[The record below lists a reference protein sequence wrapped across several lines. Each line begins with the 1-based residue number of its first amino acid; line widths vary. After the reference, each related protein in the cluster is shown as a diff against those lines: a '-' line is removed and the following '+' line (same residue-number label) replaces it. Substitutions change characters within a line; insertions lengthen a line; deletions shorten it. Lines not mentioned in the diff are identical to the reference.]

1 MGLNL
6 FTNNAVGQLA
16 SSIADTDLSLTL
28 GSGEGALFP
37 NPSGGQYFYATIFD
51 DANNMEIIKC
61 TARST
66 NTLTIVR
73 AQGGT
78 TALAFDAGDNVELRV
93 VAASLENF
101 GQLDSENTWAEDQ
114 TFSGDVGCATATVT
128 GNATVGGTL
137 GVTGVATFTAQP
149 LFGSRKLDGFPTGTK
164 MLFGQAAAPTG
175 WTGVNT
181 YNDYALR
188 LVSTSGG
195 TGGNVGGSTAFT
207 SIFASRTILEANLP
221 AHTHTFSATTSS
233 DGAHTHAALASVR
246 YSGVQGGGARDV
258 INIEAEASSDG
269 TASNQWDTGS
279 SGAHTHTVSG
289 TSGSVGSGTAMDFA
303 VQYQNVI
310 MAAKD

>member
-37 NPSGGQYFYATIFD
+37 NPAGGQYFYATIYD
-51 DANNMEIIKC
+51 DANNMEVVKC

-73 AQGGT
+73 AQEGT

-93 VAASLENF
+93 VASSLSNF
-101 GQLDSENTWAEDQ
+101 GQTDSENTWTQNQ
-114 TFSGDVGCATATVT
+114 TFSGDVAAATATVS

-137 GVTGVATFTAQP
+137 GVSGVATFTSQP
-149 LFGSRKLDGFPTGTK
+149 LFGANPLTALPSGTK

-175 WTGVNT
+175 WTGINT

-188 LVSTSGG
+188 LVNTSGG

-207 SIFASRTILEANLP
+207 SVLTSRTIAEANLP
-221 AHTHTFSATTSS
+221 SHTHTFSATTSS
-233 DGAHTHAALASVR
+233 NGAHTHASMAAPKTSNVQGGGNRTVINGMSETSYDGSPTDQWTTSSDGAHTHT
-246 YSGVQGGGARDV
+246 
-258 INIEAEASSDG
+258 I
-269 TASNQWDTGS
+269 
-279 SGAHTHTVSG
+279 SG
-289 TSGSVGSGTAMDFA
+289 TSGATGSGTAMDFA
-303 VQYQNVI
+303 VAYQNVI
-310 MAAKD
+310 MASKD